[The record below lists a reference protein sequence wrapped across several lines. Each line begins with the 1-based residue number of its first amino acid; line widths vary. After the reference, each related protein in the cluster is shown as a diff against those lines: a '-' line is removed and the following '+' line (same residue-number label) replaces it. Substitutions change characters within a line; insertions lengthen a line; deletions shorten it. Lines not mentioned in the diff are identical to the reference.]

1 MRILLV
7 GVGNLGQR
15 YLEGLNKLKKKKV
28 FFYDSN
34 RHLLKNIQKL
44 YQSKSKDFFI
54 LNELKQSS
62 IKTFDVCILATT
74 ASSRH
79 VLVDKI
85 LENYKIKF
93 WILEKLVSN
102 KINNFEKIYH
112 KLKNRRAY
120 VNLPRPYSKIYKY
133 LKRQKLRK
141 IDIVT
146 SGGKWNL
153 ASNCIHH
160 MHLLEW
166 LTNEK
171 IEKIIIDK
179 IKFYKSKR
187 DDYIDFFGSLTAFTN
202 SGSKIILINNES
214 HKKFNIKI
222 KNLEDK
228 WLINEHYGFVKKNS
242 KIIMKKQFNFQ
253 SQITP
258 LIIKSLNDSCKLPS
272 LSQIYKLH
280 SMILKEFKK
289 LNLYKVT

>member
-1 MRILLV
+1 MKILLV

-34 RHLLKNIQKL
+34 RNLLQNTQQL

-54 LNELKQSS
+54 LNKLKESS

-79 VLVDKI
+79 KLVDEI
-85 LENYKIKF
+85 LKNYKIKF

-102 KINNFEKIYH
+102 NINNFEKIYH
-112 KLKNRRAY
+112 KLKSKRAY
-120 VNLPRPYSKIYKY
+120 VNLPRPYSKIHNY
-133 LKRQKLRK
+133 LKNKKFKNIK
-141 IDIVT
+141 IIT

-171 IEKIIIDK
+171 IEKIIIDRK
-179 IKFYKSKR
+179 KFYKSKR
-187 DDYIDFFGSLTAFTN
+187 NDYIDFYGSLTAYTN
-202 SGSKIILINNES
+202 SGSRIILINNES
-214 HKKFNIKI
+214 RKKFNIKI
-222 KNLEDK
+222 KHLRDN
-228 WLINEHYGFVKKNS
+228 WLINEHYGFLKKNS
-242 KIIMKKQFNFQ
+242 KIILKKEFNYQ
-253 SQITP
+253 SQITH
-258 LIIKSLNDSCKLPS
+258 LMIKSLNSSCKLPS
-272 LSQIYKLH
+272 LNQIYKLH